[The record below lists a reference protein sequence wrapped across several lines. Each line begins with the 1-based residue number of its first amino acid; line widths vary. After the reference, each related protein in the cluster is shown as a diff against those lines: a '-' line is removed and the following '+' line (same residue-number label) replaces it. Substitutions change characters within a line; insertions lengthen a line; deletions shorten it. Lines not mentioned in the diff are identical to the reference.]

1 MKLLVTLI
9 VALLRAFL
17 PALVEASKDT
27 AEDAARQPELRAR
40 LRKKVR
46 EVWGDARMWT
56 LVPIV
61 LLLTSGC
68 GTRSIYVPTGE
79 PVRLRETI
87 QGAKVWVMGKDGKPV
102 ASKCDLPEG
111 WFCLPDSR
119 EGRSSQ

>member
-1 MKLLVTLI
+1 MNALVTLL

-27 AEDAARQPELRAR
+27 AEDAAKQPELRER
-40 LRKKVR
+40 LKKKVR

-87 QGAKVWVMGKDGKPV
+87 PRAKVWVMGKDRKPV
-102 ASKCDLPEG
+102 ATEMDLPGG
-111 WFCLPDSR
+111 WYVLPDP
-119 EGRSSQ
+119 GGGK